1 MRQNFRTPFILPM
14 LASLLSLSASA
25 QTPQRGPS
33 TSTERARAVEVAKA
47 LRTDPISPQT
57 LNDREWLMLWLI
69 EIPDLTVKYC
79 TEFLGDLSQEKK
91 EYSGVLAASL
101 MANEASFM
109 IEHADKRK
117 DSTAI
122 YFAGVDGA
130 LDSYQTI
137 QKKDSSY
144 HLARMDEL
152 IQKREQGTLADWV
165 KTTAKGCKNKK

>member
-1 MRQNFRTPFILPM
+1 M
-14 LASLLSLSASA
+14 
-25 QTPQRGPS
+25 
-33 TSTERARAVEVAKA
+33 V
-47 LRTDPISPQT
+47 
-57 LNDREWLMLWLI
+57 WLI

-79 TEFLGDLSQEKK
+79 TDFLGDLSQEKK
-91 EYSGVLAASL
+91 EYSGVLAASM

-117 DSTAI
+117 DSTAV
-122 YFAGVDGA
+122 YFVGVDGA

-152 IQKREQGTLADWV
+152 IQKREQGQLAQWV
-165 KTTAKGCKNKK
+165 KTTAKGCKNKN